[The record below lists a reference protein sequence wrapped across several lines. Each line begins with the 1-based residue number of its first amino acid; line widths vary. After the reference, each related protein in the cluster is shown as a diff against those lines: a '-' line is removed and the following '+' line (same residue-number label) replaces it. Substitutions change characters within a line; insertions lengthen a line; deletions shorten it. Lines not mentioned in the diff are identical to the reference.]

1 MNGLMKSQEEL
12 LEEIANLQARV
23 EETERRHKE
32 CESAKEALS
41 EKEEKFRLVTE
52 TIQDVFYMV
61 TPGHQKM
68 LYISPGYEKIW
79 GRTRESLYNNPRS
92 FLDCIHPDDRPSVE
106 KEMTDPKKDIEYRI
120 IRPDGSVR
128 WIRSRAFP
136 IVDERGNVVKLTGVA
151 TDITDLKEKIAQLK
165 DAESLSAIG
174 RMVAFVAHEVRNP
187 LQIIQ
192 SGVETLEQM
201 PQKDLQREI
210 LEELRLGVEVLNN
223 TIRQLLDF
231 ARRPELE
238 IGPERVQEVVNYSLR
253 SIERKLKGIH
263 LNTRYVPEQANILV
277 DKEKFAQVLI
287 NVVQN
292 AVEAM
297 PSGGN
302 ISITSNLFEQDGE
315 KRARIT
321 VADSGCGI
329 PQETLERMSE
339 PFFTTK
345 LGGIG
350 LGLSI
355 CRKITQAHGGSI
367 NIKSKEN
374 EGTIVEIVLPAQ

>member
-1 MNGLMKSQEEL
+1 MNGLMKSQDEL
-12 LEEIANLQARV
+12 LEEISNLRGRV
-23 EETERRHKE
+23 EETERLYKK
-32 CESAKEALS
+32 CESEKEALW

-61 TPGHQKM
+61 TPGHKKM

-79 GRTRESLYNNPRS
+79 GRTRESLYDNPRS
-92 FLDCIHPDDRPSVE
+92 FLDSIYPADRPSVE
-106 KEMTDPKKDIEYRI
+106 KEMYDPKKDIEYRI
-120 IRPDGSVR
+120 IRPDGSIR
-128 WIRSRAFP
+128 WIRARAFP
-136 IVDERGNVVKLTGVA
+136 ICDEGGNIVKLTGVA

-192 SGVETLEQM
+192 AGVETLEQIS
-201 PQKDLQREI
+201 PQDTQQEI
-210 LEELRLGVEVLNN
+210 LEELRLGVDVLNA
-223 TIRQLLDF
+223 TISQLLDF
-231 ARRPELE
+231 ARRPEFE
-238 IGPERVQEVVNYSLR
+238 IGPVKVREVVDYSLR
-253 SIERKLKGIH
+253 SIERKLRNIH
-263 LNTRYVPEQANILV
+263 LHTHYMPEQANILV
-277 DKEKFAQVLI
+277 DKEKFAPVLI

-297 PSGGN
+297 PSGGD
-302 ISITSNLFEQDGE
+302 ISITSNSFEQDGE
-315 KRARIT
+315 KWARIT
-321 VADSGCGI
+321 IADSGCGI
-329 PQETLERMSE
+329 PQEALERMSE

-355 CRKITQAHGGSI
+355 CRKITQAHRGSI

-374 EGTIVEIVLPAQ
+374 EGTIVEIVVPAQ